1 MLRRDGDQ
9 YENYLVLND
18 KLISIFVD
26 SSLEDV
32 SNKYP
37 NTNEL
42 IIILTSVVKRTENPN
57 QNILALIRTVLSIIL
72 ERNF

>member
-1 MLRRDGDQ
+1 LLRRDGDQ

>member
-37 NTNEL
+37 NTNKL
-42 IIILTSVVKRTENPN
+42 IIILTSVVKRTDNPN
-57 QNILALIRTVLSIIL
+57 LNILALIRTVLSIIL

>member
-1 MLRRDGDQ
+1 LLRRDGDQ

-37 NTNEL
+37 NTNKL
-42 IIILTSVVKRTENPN
+42 IIILTSVVKRTDNPN
-57 QNILALIRTVLSIIL
+57 LNILALIRTVLSIIL